1 MENSTKPDD
10 ELDQREAEATD
21 KETLDDLQEAFGDE
35 ENTPEDQARVPN
47 PDGIEDQEESLN

>member
-1 MENSTKPDD
+1 MENPTKPND

-35 ENTPEDQARVPN
+35 ENTPEDQGVPS
-47 PDGIEDQEESLN
+47 PDGTEDGEELLS